1 MRFVP
6 FITALIVSAV
16 LFGLVMERDRLFQAA
31 RDLSPVSEPAT
42 PETPAEAAPAATETA
57 QAAPDALPEG
67 TVAVIAKRSV
77 AQEIDSAVVL
87 RGATE
92 ATRKVDVQAQ
102 TSGIVISE
110 PLRRGALV
118 TKDQV
123 LCQIDPGTRDAT
135 LSETEAKLAE
145 AIARRPEVEA
155 RIPEARARVAQ
166 ARAQLDEALINA
178 NAATKL
184 QEGGFASDTRVLS
197 TQAAVRSA
205 EAALSS
211 AEAGVKSAQS
221 GLDTLAASIQSA
233 EAAVARAR
241 TDIDYLTITAPFA
254 GLLENDT
261 AELGSLLQSGG
272 QGGASCAQILQ
283 IDPIKVVGYVPET
296 EVGRIEV
303 GARAGA
309 RLTDGRTV
317 TGTVSFLSRSADPLT
332 RTFRVEMTV
341 ANTDLS
347 IREGQTAEIGIASDG
362 VNAHLL
368 PASSLTLNDEGTLGV
383 RTIDAD
389 SKALFVP
396 VTLIRD
402 TRDGVW
408 VTGLADTV
416 DVITVGQEYVTD
428 GVAVAPSFEEVIQ

>member
-1 MRFVP
+1 MRLVP
-6 FITALIVSAV
+6 FITAILVSAV
-16 LFGLVMERDRLFQAA
+16 LFGLVMQRDRLLQAA
-31 RDLSPVSEPAT
+31 RDLSPVSDAPAV
-42 PETPAEAAPAATETA
+42 EAAGDTA
-57 QAAPDALPEG
+57 PEAPQTADANTLPEG

-77 AQEIDSAVVL
+77 AQQIDSAVIL

-92 ATRKVDVQAQ
+92 ALRQVDVQAQ

-110 PLRRGALV
+110 PLRRGAFV

-123 LCQIDPGTRDAT
+123 LCKIDPGTRAAT
-135 LSETEAKLAE
+135 LAETEARLAE

-155 RIPEARARVAQ
+155 RIPEAQARVAQ

-211 AEAGVKSAQS
+211 AKAGVKSAQS
-221 GLDTLAASIQSA
+221 GLDGLEASIQTA

-241 TDIDYLTITAPFA
+241 TDIAHLTVTAPFA
-254 GLLENDT
+254 GLLENDS

-272 QGGASCAQILQ
+272 QGGASCARILQ

-296 EVGRIEV
+296 EVGRIKV
-303 GARAGA
+303 GARSGA
-309 RLTDGRTV
+309 RLTDGRTITGRV
-317 TGTVSFLSRSADPLT
+317 TFLSRSADPLT

-341 ANTDLS
+341 ANPDLS
-347 IREGQTAEIGIASDG
+347 IRAGQTAEIGIDSDG

-368 PASSLTLNDEGTLGV
+368 PASSLTLNNEGTLGV

-416 DVITVGQEYVTD
+416 DVIVVGQEYVTD
-428 GVAVAPSFEEVIQ
+428 GVPVAPSFEEVIQ